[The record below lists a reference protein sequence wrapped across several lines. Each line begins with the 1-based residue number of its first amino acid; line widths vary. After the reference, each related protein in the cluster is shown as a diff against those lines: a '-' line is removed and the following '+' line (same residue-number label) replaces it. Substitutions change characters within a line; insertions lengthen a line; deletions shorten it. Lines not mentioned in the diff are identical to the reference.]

1 MVINDET
8 MYQGFAQDIAQFNIS
23 VLDVVHEYC
32 WMHYHL
38 HLRVGFPF
46 SPICAYTM
54 LVQRPF
60 G

>member
-32 WMHYHL
+32 
-38 HLRVGFPF
+38 
-46 SPICAYTM
+46 
-54 LVQRPF
+54 
-60 G
+60 